1 MRISASQAGLSIIEV
16 IVALA
21 LSLIITLGLTQIFTS
36 NSQSFRV
43 SEASARIQETGR
55 LATSIIGREIRNAS
69 YWGCLGDQG
78 VRDGRLNS
86 ILNDAGYDVGA
97 LLRGLDAE
105 NNAGAG
111 NSDVLYLGGLNGN
124 SQIDV
129 TFQPSQP
136 AATMTVNDV
145 STLSEDEIVIVTNCT
160 NGDVFQIT
168 NNPSGNASLQVN
180 HSSANSKTPGNYTQ
194 SLSTNYNDDPNGASV
209 FKPRQQRFY
218 LRDNNGI
225 RELVTDGVNVNS
237 ANPANIGSFSTPV
250 ALLQDVMDFQIQFGV
265 DSNQN
270 GQINNWEDPIGP
282 STVAGQTQ
290 ADNTIAVRLSV
301 LVRSPN
307 DGVTDGEQDYCFPG
321 WLDCVA
327 NAGSL
332 TTTDANDTFLYRVY
346 STTIS
351 MRNRI

>member
-1 MRISASQAGLSIIEV
+1 MSLSAKQSGLSIIEV

-55 LATSIIGREIRNAS
+55 LATSIIGREIRSAS
-69 YWGCLGDQG
+69 YWGCLGSQG

-86 ILNDAGYDVGA
+86 ILNDTGFDVEA

-105 NNAGAG
+105 DNQGVG
-111 NSDVLYLGGLNGN
+111 NSDILYLGGINGN
-124 SQIDV
+124 SAVRV
-129 TFQPSQP
+129 TFQPSQQ
-136 AATMTVNDV
+136 AANLRVDDSDSFNENDI
-145 STLSEDEIVIVTNCT
+145 LIVTNCSAGDIFQVT
-160 NGDVFQIT
+160 NVNT
-168 NNPSGNASLQVN
+168 NNEVVVHNSGNV
-180 HSSANSKTPGNYTQ
+180 TDGPGNSTQ
-194 SLSTNYNDDPNGASV
+194 ALSTNYNDDPDGASV
-209 FKPRQQRFY
+209 FRPRQQRFY
-218 LRDNNGI
+218 LQDNPDGV
-225 RELVTDGVNVNS
+225 RELVTDGIAIMGTPTGN
-237 ANPANIGSFSTPV
+237 FTTPV
-250 ALLQDVMDFQIQFGV
+250 ALLQDVVDFQIQFGV

-270 GQINNWEDPIGP
+270 GQVNDWEDPIGL
-282 STVAGQTQ
+282 TVAGRTQ

-307 DGVTDGEQDYCFPG
+307 DGVTDGGQEYCFPG

-327 NAGSL
+327 TPSDM
-332 TTTDANDTFLYRVY
+332 TTAAANDTFLYRVY
-346 STTIS
+346 STTIT

>member
-69 YWGCLGDQG
+69 YWGCLGSQG

-86 ILNDAGYDVGA
+86 ILNDTGFDVGA

-105 NNAGAG
+105 NDSGVD
-111 NSDVLYLGGLNGN
+111 NSDILYLGGVNGN
-124 SQIDV
+124 SQISV
-129 TFQPSQP
+129 TFQPSQQ
-136 AATMTVNDV
+136 AANLQVDDSDSFNLNDI
-145 STLSEDEIVIVTNCT
+145 LIVTNCSQ
-160 NGDVFQIT
+160 GDIFQIT
-168 NNPSGNASLQVN
+168 NLNTNNEVVVHNSGNVSDG
-180 HSSANSKTPGNYTQ
+180 PGNSTQ
-194 SLSTNYNDDPNGASV
+194 ALSTNYNDDPNGASV
-209 FKPRQQRFY
+209 FRPRQQRFY
-218 LRDNNGI
+218 LQDNGNGT
-225 RELVTDGVNVNS
+225 RELVTDGVGIS
-237 ANPANIGSFSTPV
+237 GSGIGNFSTPV
-250 ALLQDVMDFQIQFGV
+250 ALLQDVIDFQIQFGV

-270 GQINNWEDPIGP
+270 GQVNNWEDPIGL
-282 STVAGQTQ
+282 TVAGRTQ
-290 ADNTIAVRLSV
+290 ADNTIAVRISV

-307 DGVTDGEQDYCFPG
+307 DGVTDGEQEYCFPG

-327 NAGSL
+327 NAGLL
-332 TTTDANDTFLYRVY
+332 TTSNANDTFLYRVY

>member
-1 MRISASQAGLSIIEV
+1 MRISAGQAGLSIIEV

-69 YWGCLGDQG
+69 YWGCLGSQG

-86 ILNDAGYDVGA
+86 ILNDTGFDVGA

-105 NNAGAG
+105 NNSGVD
-111 NSDVLYLGGLNGN
+111 NSDVLYLGGVNGN
-124 SQIDV
+124 SQISV
-129 TFQPSQP
+129 TFQPSQQ
-136 AATMTVNDV
+136 AANLRVDDSDSFNLNDI
-145 STLSEDEIVIVTNCT
+145 LIVTNCSQGDIFQVT
-160 NGDVFQIT
+160 NLNT
-168 NNPSGNASLQVN
+168 NNEVVVHNSGNVSDG
-180 HSSANSKTPGNYTQ
+180 PGNSTQ
-194 SLSTNYNDDPNGASV
+194 ALSTNYNDDPDGASV
-209 FKPRQQRFY
+209 FRPRQQRFY
-218 LRDNNGI
+218 LQDNGNGI
-225 RELVTDGVNVNS
+225 RELVTDGVGITGS
-237 ANPANIGSFSTPV
+237 GIGNFSTPV
-250 ALLQDVMDFQIQFGV
+250 ALLQDVVDFQIQFGV

-270 GQINNWEDPIGP
+270 GQVNDWEDPIGL
-282 STVAGQTQ
+282 TVDGRTQ

-307 DGVTDGEQDYCFPG
+307 DGVTDGGQEYCFPG

-327 NAGSL
+327 NAAAL
-332 TTTDANDTFLYRVY
+332 TTTDASDTFLYRVY

>member
-69 YWGCLGDQG
+69 YWGCLGSQG

-86 ILNDAGYDVGA
+86 ILNDTGFDVGA

-105 NNAGAG
+105 NDAGAG
-111 NSDVLYLGGLNGN
+111 NSDILYLGGVNGN
-124 SQIDV
+124 SQISV
-129 TFQPSQP
+129 TFQPSQQ
-136 AATMTVNDV
+136 AANLQVDDSDSFNLNDI
-145 STLSEDEIVIVTNCT
+145 LIVTNCSQ
-160 NGDVFQIT
+160 GDVFQVTNLNT
-168 NNPSGNASLQVN
+168 NNEVVVHNSGSV
-180 HSSANSKTPGNYTQ
+180 SDGPGNSTQ
-194 SLSTNYNDDPNGASV
+194 ALSTNYNDDPDGASV
-209 FKPRQQRFY
+209 FRPRQQRFY
-218 LRDNNGI
+218 LQDNGNGI
-225 RELVTDGVNVNS
+225 RELVTDGVGITG
-237 ANPANIGSFSTPV
+237 AGIGNFSTPV
-250 ALLQDVMDFQIQFGV
+250 ALLQDVIDFQIQLGV

-270 GQINNWEDPIGP
+270 GQVNNWEEPLGL
-282 STVAGQTQ
+282 TVAGRTQ
-290 ADNTIAVRLSV
+290 ADNTIAVRISA

-307 DGVTDGEQDYCFPG
+307 DGVTDGEQEYCFPG

-332 TTTDANDTFLYRVY
+332 TTTDASDTFLYRVY